1 MIEEN
6 RNYYFITGT
15 SKGLGKSLVE
25 LLLKDNSNFVYG
37 ISRTNSISHKNYT
50 HFTLDLANLEEVKNF
65 KFPKI
70 DVATKI
76 ILINNAGIVGD
87 IKHIGNLDNEKI
99 ISTYS
104 INLVSPT
111 ILTNLFIYSFNK
123 NIPKQV
129 INISSGAGRSAID
142 GWSVYCASKAG
153 LDMFSL
159 VLKEEIQYKN
169 LNINIISLA
178 PGIIDT
184 NMQSEI
190 RQAKK
195 ADFTNIDQFIA
206 YKNNGNL
213 SLPEETAKQVMR
225 FVSDEKLME
234 NTICSV
240 RDL

>member
-1 MIEEN
+1 MN
-6 RNYYFITGT
+6 HYFITGT
-15 SKGLGKSLVE
+15 SKGLGKSLAE
-25 LLLKDNSNFVYG
+25 LLLKDNANLVYG

-50 HFTLDLANLEEVKNF
+50 HFSLDLANLEEVKNF

-70 DVATKI
+70 DAATKI

-99 ISTYS
+99 ISTYF

-111 ILTNLFIYSFNK
+111 ILTNLFIYSFNKK

-159 VLKEEIQYKN
+159 VFKEEISAKK
-169 LNINIISLA
+169 LNAKVISLA

-195 ADFTNIDQFIA
+195 NDFTNIDQFIA

-213 SLPEETAKQVMR
+213 ALPEETAKQVIR
-225 FVSDEKLME
+225 FISDEKLMD

-240 RDL
+240 RDLN

>member
-1 MIEEN
+1 MN
-6 RNYYFITGT
+6 HYFITGT
-15 SKGLGKSLVE
+15 SKGLGKSLAE
-25 LLLKDNSNFVYG
+25 LLLKDNANLVYG

-50 HFTLDLANLEEVKNF
+50 HFSLDLANLEEVKNF

-70 DVATKI
+70 DAATKI

-99 ISTYS
+99 ISTYF

-111 ILTNLFIYSFNK
+111 ILTNLFVRSFNAA
-123 NIPKQV
+123 ISKQI

-159 VLKEEIQYKN
+159 VFKEEIAAKKQNTKV
-169 LNINIISLA
+169 ISLA

-195 ADFTNIDQFIA
+195 TDFTNIDQFIA

-213 SLPEETAKQVMR
+213 ALPEETAKQVIR
-225 FVSDEKLME
+225 FISDKKLMD

-240 RDL
+240 RDLN